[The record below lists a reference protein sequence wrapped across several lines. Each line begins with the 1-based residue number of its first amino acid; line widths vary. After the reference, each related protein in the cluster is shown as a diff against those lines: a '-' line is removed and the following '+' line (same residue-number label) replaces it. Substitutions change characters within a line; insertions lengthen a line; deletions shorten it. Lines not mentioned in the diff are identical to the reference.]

1 MCVFIQPIIIE
12 KHDHHHKQLERS
24 GDFQRKAFHGHPHL
38 HRSRDRRSHGNN
50 HDFSH
55 CQPYLLHHGLR
66 RPKVCNALFAKSK
79 LLRRQKATGAAISTH
94 THIITPYQQQ
104 TLYTYQTR
112 TIRVIEFNANSKYT
126 KQQFH
131 LLSSL
136 SAAPTAPR
144 PSKTCTSY
152 DNNGSG
158 SPVDK
163 DQIKMTL

>member
-1 MCVFIQPIIIE
+1 ME
-12 KHDHHHKQLERS
+12 SS
-24 GDFQRKAFHGHPHL
+24 GDFQRIAFHGHPHPHL

-79 LLRRQKATGAAISTH
+79 LLRRQKATGAAISTYTHHHPLSAENLIH
-94 THIITPYQQQ
+94 TH
-104 TLYTYQTR
+104 QTR
-112 TIRVIEFNANSKYT
+112 TIRVIEFNAKSKYT

-131 LLSSL
+131 LLSSPPARL
-136 SAAPTAPR
+136 GSTAPR